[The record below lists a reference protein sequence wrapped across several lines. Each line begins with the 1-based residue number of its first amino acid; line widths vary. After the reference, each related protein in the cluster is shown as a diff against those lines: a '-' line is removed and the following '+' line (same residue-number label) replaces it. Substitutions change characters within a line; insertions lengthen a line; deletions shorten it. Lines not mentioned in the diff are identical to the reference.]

1 MKSNLKTVILRI
13 NMEQKDFPF
22 KSFFGNDQDYG
33 SPYRHRYNEP
43 DSDRGSS
50 DEGWDRPNSPFR
62 KRGKKLW

>member
-1 MKSNLKTVILRI
+1 
-13 NMEQKDFPF
+13 MEQKDFPF

-43 DSDRGSS
+43 DSDRGAS
-50 DEGWDRPNSPFR
+50 DEGWDRPNSHFR